1 MTHFHSLLQGIKLCL
16 SNSYNVFHIH
26 MLMLLF
32 SKFILHPEKMEVPNV
47 KKKKK
52 NYIKLARYNMQM
64 TERGLFFLLFTLFIQ
79 QLKYLQDE
87 TS

>member
-1 MTHFHSLLQGIKLCL
+1 
-16 SNSYNVFHIH
+16 
-26 MLMLLF
+26 MLLF

-52 NYIKLARYNMQM
+52 LYQISKVQHANDRKGI
-64 TERGLFFLLFTLFIQ
+64 FFLLFTLFIQ

>member
-1 MTHFHSLLQGIKLCL
+1 
-16 SNSYNVFHIH
+16 

-47 KKKKK
+47 KKKKI
-52 NYIKLARYNMQM
+52 IKLARYSTQM
-64 TERGLFFLLFTLFIQ
+64 TERGLFFLLFTEFIQ

>member
-1 MTHFHSLLQGIKLCL
+1 
-16 SNSYNVFHIH
+16 
-26 MLMLLF
+26 MLLF

-64 TERGLFFLLFTLFIQ
+64 TERGFFFYFSLYLFNNSSTYRMKLHRMN
-79 QLKYLQDE
+79 KKK
-87 TS
+87 

>member
-52 NYIKLARYNMQM
+52 LYQISKVQHANDRKG
-64 TERGLFFLLFTLFIQ
+64 TFFSTFHLIYSTTQVLTG
-79 QLKYLQDE
+79 
-87 TS
+87 